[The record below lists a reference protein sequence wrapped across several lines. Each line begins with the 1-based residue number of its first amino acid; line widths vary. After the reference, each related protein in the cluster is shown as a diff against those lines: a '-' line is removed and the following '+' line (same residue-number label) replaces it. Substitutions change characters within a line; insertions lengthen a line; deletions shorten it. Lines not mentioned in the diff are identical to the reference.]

1 MFNFLISRPSS
12 AASNSSLLHETLR
25 DFTVRLGAKRKRR
38 VGMGVN
44 CRRFGE
50 RVRIVGGG
58 PIPGIASIPGILKTF
73 LLHIG
78 VFVLHLNKN

>member
-25 DFTVRLGAKRKRR
+25 DFTVRMGAKRKRR
-38 VGMGVN
+38 VGVN
-44 CRRFGE
+44 CRRYGD

-58 PIPGIASIPGILKTF
+58 PIPGIASIPGILNTF
-73 LLHIG
+73 PLHIG